1 MVEHASGLHTGA
13 TLPRR
18 KNGNVQGLLATD
30 ELTMDNILSTT
41 VFLEDMNQFT
51 KMNDV
56 HE

>member
-1 MVEHASGLHTGA
+1 MVEHASGLHTSA

-18 KNGNVQGLLATD
+18 KNGNVQALLATD

-41 VFLEDMNQFT
+41 VFLENMNEFT

-56 HE
+56 YE

>member
-1 MVEHASGLHTGA
+1 MVEHASGLHTSA
-13 TLPRR
+13 ALPRR
-18 KNGNVQGLLATD
+18 KNGNVQALLATE
-30 ELTMDNILSTT
+30 ELTLDDILSTT

>member
-1 MVEHASGLHTGA
+1 MVEHASGLHTSA

-18 KNGNVQGLLATD
+18 KNGNVQALLATD

-41 VFLEDMNQFT
+41 AFLEDMNEFT

-56 HE
+56 YE